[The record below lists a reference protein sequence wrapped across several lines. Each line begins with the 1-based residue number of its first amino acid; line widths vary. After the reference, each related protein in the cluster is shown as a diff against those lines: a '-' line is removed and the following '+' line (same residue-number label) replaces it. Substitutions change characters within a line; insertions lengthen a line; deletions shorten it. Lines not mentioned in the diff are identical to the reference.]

1 MTRKLGT
8 LTIYRTR
15 YLLDDVVDGDFPR
28 GDWNT
33 DTTTLTEVSASEA
46 ARIISDAG
54 LSFAASGGSWASNP
68 DGSYTSNYATGE
80 ETEESAHLSD
90 FPDRLVNAII
100 QKVG

>member
-15 YLLDDVVDGDFPR
+15 YLLDDVVDGDY
-28 GDWNT
+28 GDGDT

-46 ARIISDAG
+46 ARLISDAG
-54 LSFAASGGSWASNP
+54 LSFAATGGSWAANP

-80 ETEESAHLSD
+80 ETEESAHLSN